1 MKLDD
6 SIWGLIILYFLSLKT
21 FIIQSFETFLPSYS
35 VRANLPFQPST
46 SIHVYTHRT
55 EIEISD
61 KTAFTFTLWHYSDIF
76 FFMILKNWSWLTNR
90 SLPSVWKTALRDGF
104 IVLIILKLVIEM
116 FLLFKPYFPYL
127 QFFNTF
133 FWKIFFYWISLL
145 LTFIGLGDCYILL
158 LPENVLYLRRQS
170 PVLVSSCLD
179 LCNFLLIFYSP
190 KFSFENHR

>member
-1 MKLDD
+1 MIFPLLATLIYSFPSSEISSIKNDIQKLLKLDD
-6 SIWGLIILYFLSLKT
+6 NIWGLIILYFLILKT
-21 FIIQSFETFLPSYS
+21 FIIQSFETFLPSYRA
-35 VRANLPFQPST
+35 RANLTFQPST

-133 FWKIFFYWISLL
+133 FKKYFFIELAYCWLL
-145 LTFIGLGDCYILL
+145 LG
-158 LPENVLYLRRQS
+158 
-170 PVLVSSCLD
+170 
-179 LCNFLLIFYSP
+179 
-190 KFSFENHR
+190 